1 MGTTTTP
8 STAPQRRPA
17 RPQSER
23 FGLSGVIDIK
33 PGKCRHV
40 INNAEAGIEFSPS
53 ARSEKP
59 KTDRPD
65 GCYSHRARRAA
76 RAGAGNRRMEAQPS
90 SASQVSFLSSSF
102 ELLGSPTRGGVVR
115 PELHQRPRRRQTA
128 VRSNS

>member
-40 INNAEAGIEFSPS
+40 INIAEDGSKS
-53 ARSEKP
+53 KP
-59 KTDRPD
+59 V
-65 GCYSHRARRAA
+65 HE
-76 RAGAGNRRMEAQPS
+76 N
-90 SASQVSFLSSSF
+90 
-102 ELLGSPTRGGVVR
+102 
-115 PELHQRPRRRQTA
+115 
-128 VRSNS
+128 